1 MSESAFELY
10 LFSEVREGVREISFG
25 EKCREEGLYQAVEQS
40 EVQLLML
47 KHVEQAAGRKDRE
60 GRWERREKGG
70 G

>member
-25 EKCREEGLYQAVEQS
+25 EECREEGLHKAVEQP

-47 KHVEQAAGRKDRE
+47 KHVKQPAG
-60 GRWERREKGG
+60 
-70 G
+70 